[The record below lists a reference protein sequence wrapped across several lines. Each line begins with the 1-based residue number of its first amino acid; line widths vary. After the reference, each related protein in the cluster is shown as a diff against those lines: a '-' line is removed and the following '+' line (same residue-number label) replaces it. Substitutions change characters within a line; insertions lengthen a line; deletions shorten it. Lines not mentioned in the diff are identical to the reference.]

1 MFEVVSKQ
9 SNVSNLKLPEVTDK
23 VMMTVS
29 F

>member
-23 VMMTVS
+23 VMMTV
-29 F
+29 FF